1 MGEAAVNVAKA
12 ARYEGAGTV
21 EFLMDDTLNFYFLE
35 MNTRLQVEHPV
46 TEMITGID
54 LVEEQIKIARGEQ
67 LSFTQDDLRINGH
80 AIELRVYAEDP
91 FDNFVPSIN
100 ILSKYNLPVGE
111 GIRVDNGYEE
121 GAPIPIYYDPM
132 LSKLTVHGTSRKAAI
147 EKMLYAIQHFE
158 IKGIASTLDF
168 GAFVMKHPDFVSG
181 KFDTN
186 FVKKNWHSNE
196 IKMITENEAMIAA
209 WLTRYLLAGS
219 DLKVNSIEY

>member
-1 MGEAAVNVAKA
+1 
-12 ARYEGAGTV
+12 
-21 EFLMDDTLNFYFLE
+21 
-35 MNTRLQVEHPV
+35 
-46 TEMITGID
+46 
-54 LVEEQIKIARGEQ
+54 
-67 LSFTQDDLRINGH
+67 
-80 AIELRVYAEDP
+80 
-91 FDNFVPSIN
+91 
-100 ILSKYNLPVGE
+100 
-111 GIRVDNGYEE
+111 
-121 GAPIPIYYDPM
+121 
-132 LSKLTVHGTSRKAAI
+132 
-147 EKMLYAIQHFE
+147 MLYAIQHFE